1 MSTERFEIIGKAKKV
16 IQQIGLELA
25 FVDSVNENGID
36 GINELVRQLEAILGG
51 EEPEQIRAGMDAV
64 RQWIDE
70 RVAIDNKLSS
80 VCITRLGDWQPWID
94 AAVMSW
100 EYQLS
105 YPTFPE
111 GWKTPEGPPP
121 APVGNGAAAVAP
133 GGHASQATPAPRP
146 AARAVELLPEQ
157 TVDIVPPDSDPEMLQ
172 LFCAE
177 AQDLLQD
184 IEQGVLVLEV
194 NPTDS
199 SSLDSLFRAF
209 HTFKGNVGVMKLLVL
224 QRLSHELESMLDAAR
239 RGKYQL
245 GSDSITVILAGSD
258 ILKRFVTE
266 LSNQIAGVDAG
277 RTIDLP
283 IPQLIHDVHSL
294 LAGGSSAPAGAPP
307 AAVTPAPAKPHAPAA
322 PHAPVAPPAA
332 PSPVAVAAAVEADFA
347 AIFEAPAPSLE
358 AEPARSEPALAAP
371 AAVAAAPVAKKQ
383 ATNQQAAAPAVGS
396 GIVRVDTV
404 KLDGLI
410 DLVGELVIAQSM
422 VVQNPELKA
431 ITSAHLS
438 RCLGQLRGITS
449 DLQRTA
455 MSLRMVPI
463 RNTFQ
468 KMSRLVRDLALQQGK
483 EIVLSLE
490 GEDTELDRNIVEELS
505 DPLVHMIRN
514 SADHGIEMPEARV
527 AAGKPPAGTITLRAF
542 HQGGFIVI
550 QIEDDGRG
558 LNAAKIRKKAIERG
572 IIKADENLDER
583 EIFDLIFAAGFSTAE
598 KVTDLSGRGVG
609 MDVVRRNIEKMR
621 GKIEISSI
629 EGEGTT
635 FTLYVPLTLAI
646 IEGLLVGVG
655 EERYVIPTLS
665 VRESFRPLPGMVTQ
679 VQGRGEVVSVRG
691 RLTPILRLGRHL
703 NTPHTALDPTQGI
716 IVVVEAGQDSRCLLV
731 DQLIGKQEVVIKSL
745 GEMFRHQTEFAGAAI
760 LGDGRVGLILDI
772 NALVKLKS
780 RTNGEAA

>member
-25 FVDSVNENGID
+25 FVDSVKENGID
-36 GINELVRQLEAILGG
+36 GINDLVRQLETILGG

-80 VCITRLGDWQPWID
+80 VCIARLGDWQPWID

-105 YPTFPE
+105 YPTLPE
-111 GWKTPEGPPP
+111 GWKTPEENSP
-121 APVGNGAAAVAP
+121 APVGDSAAAVAP
-133 GGHASQATPAPRP
+133 GGHASQATPAARP

-157 TVDIVPPDSDPEMLQ
+157 TVDIVPPDSDLEMLQ

-224 QRLSHELESMLDAAR
+224 QQLAHELESMLDAAR

-294 LAGGSSAPAGAPP
+294 LAAGSSAPAAASP
-307 AAVTPAPAKPHAPAA
+307 AAVTPVPAA
-322 PHAPVAPPAA
+322 PHTPATPQAPA
-332 PSPVAVAAAVEADFA
+332 AVAAAVEAESA
-347 AIFEAPAPSLE
+347 AIFAAPTPFHQ
-358 AEPARSEPALAAP
+358 AEPARSEPASAGPAAVLAARAAP
-371 AAVAAAPVAKKQ
+371 AAPAAKKP
-383 ATNQQAAAPAVGS
+383 AANQQASAPAVGS

-438 RCLGQLRGITS
+438 RCLGQLHGITS

-514 SADHGIEMPEARV
+514 SADHGIEMPDVRV

-572 IIKADENLDER
+572 IIRADENLDER

-646 IEGLLVGVG
+646 IEGLLVGIG

-780 RTNGEAA
+780 RNGEAA

>member
-1 MSTERFEIIGKAKKV
+1 M
-16 IQQIGLELA
+16 
-25 FVDSVNENGID
+25 
-36 GINELVRQLEAILGG
+36 
-51 EEPEQIRAGMDAV
+51 
-64 RQWIDE
+64 
-70 RVAIDNKLSS
+70 
-80 VCITRLGDWQPWID
+80 
-94 AAVMSW
+94 
-100 EYQLS
+100 
-105 YPTFPE
+105 
-111 GWKTPEGPPP
+111 
-121 APVGNGAAAVAP
+121 
-133 GGHASQATPAPRP
+133 
-146 AARAVELLPEQ
+146 ELLPEQ
-157 TVDIVPPDSDPEMLQ
+157 TVDIVPPDSDLEMLQ

-224 QRLSHELESMLDAAR
+224 QQLAHELESMLDAAR

-266 LSNQIAGVDAG
+266 LSNQIAGVEAG

-283 IPQLIHDVHSL
+283 IPQLIHDVHAL
-294 LAGGSSAPAGAPP
+294 LAGGSPAPTALPP
-307 AAVTPAPAKPHAPAA
+307 AAVKPVPAALHAPAA

-332 PSPVAVAAAVEADFA
+332 PSPAAVAAAVEADFA
-347 AIFEAPAPSLE
+347 AIFAAPTPSRE
-358 AEPARSEPALAAP
+358 AEPARSEPAMAAP
-371 AAVAAAPVAKKQ
+371 AAVVAAPVAKKQ
-383 ATNQQAAAPAVGS
+383 ATSQQAAAPVVGS

-438 RCLGQLRGITS
+438 RCLGQLRGITT

-483 EIVLSLE
+483 EILLSLE

-527 AAGKPPAGTITLRAF
+527 AAGKPAAGTITLRAF

-558 LNAAKIRKKAIERG
+558 LSAAKIRNKAIERG

-646 IEGLLVGVG
+646 IEGLLVGIG

>member
-1 MSTERFEIIGKAKKV
+1 M
-16 IQQIGLELA
+16 
-25 FVDSVNENGID
+25 
-36 GINELVRQLEAILGG
+36 
-51 EEPEQIRAGMDAV
+51 
-64 RQWIDE
+64 
-70 RVAIDNKLSS
+70 
-80 VCITRLGDWQPWID
+80 
-94 AAVMSW
+94 
-100 EYQLS
+100 
-105 YPTFPE
+105 
-111 GWKTPEGPPP
+111 
-121 APVGNGAAAVAP
+121 
-133 GGHASQATPAPRP
+133 
-146 AARAVELLPEQ
+146 
-157 TVDIVPPDSDPEMLQ
+157 
-172 LFCAE
+172 
-177 AQDLLQD
+177 
-184 IEQGVLVLEV
+184 
-194 NPTDS
+194 
-199 SSLDSLFRAF
+199 
-209 HTFKGNVGVMKLLVL
+209 
-224 QRLSHELESMLDAAR
+224 
-239 RGKYQL
+239 
-245 GSDSITVILAGSD
+245 
-258 ILKRFVTE
+258 
-266 LSNQIAGVDAG
+266 
-277 RTIDLP
+277 
-283 IPQLIHDVHSL
+283 
-294 LAGGSSAPAGAPP
+294 
-307 AAVTPAPAKPHAPAA
+307 
-322 PHAPVAPPAA
+322 
-332 PSPVAVAAAVEADFA
+332 AVAAAVEADFA

-780 RTNGEAA
+780 RNGEAA